1 MISNYNGGQPLSRYP
16 DGLAGPSSGYSPAG
30 SQPHDN
36 ADSID
41 DLNEYFA
48 QFGLREEYDP
58 SDYQLCHTDSD
69 FLMQCDADRI
79 GCPDTPEEVARA
91 MYLHPLAKDVR
102 EALDDA
108 WVAGRIWR
116 EALDREQART
126 GSRRNSVGSY
136 DPRSDPQILFNEY
149 SRKLHEAIMLYRN
162 SLGLP
167 RLDYDE
173 DRKPWM
179 KRTIQLLIGMRE
191 GRITVR
197 A

>member
-1 MISNYNGGQPLSRYP
+1 MISSYNGGQVLSRFP
-16 DGLAGPSSGYSPAG
+16 DDLAGPSSGCSPAG
-30 SQPHDN
+30 SQPHDTS
-36 ADSID
+36 DLID

-69 FLMQCDADRI
+69 YLMQCDSDRI
-79 GCPDTPEEVARA
+79 GCLDCTDTPEEVARA
-91 MYLHPLAKDVR
+91 MFLHALANDVR

-116 EALDREQART
+116 EALDREQARS

-167 RLDYDE
+167 RLYDE
-173 DRKPWM
+173 QKAWM
-179 KRTIQLLIGMRE
+179 KRTIQ
-191 GRITVR
+191 VR
-197 A
+197 DIKLVR